1 MLHAFGY
8 ATGRMSEADIPHGNV
23 ALAIRAG
30 AESLLAFICA
40 NADLTETL
48 RENRGLGRTV
58 EARTQRT
65 LDMRIHIIH

>member
-30 AESLLAFICA
+30 AESLLALICA
-40 NADLTETL
+40 NADLTETP
-48 RENRGLGRTV
+48 RENRGLGRNGATY
-58 EARTQRT
+58 EKRGRKERLT
-65 LDMRIHIIH
+65 